1 MTTVTAFTA
10 ALAEERARATSALA
24 QALHAGDDAARR
36 DALDRLAD
44 LQDIAQ
50 RSLETPFITLS

>member
-1 MTTVTAFTA
+1 MTVNAFTA

-24 QALHAGDDAARR
+24 RALHAGDETARR

-44 LQDIAQ
+44 LQDIAR
-50 RSLETPFITLS
+50 RSLDLPLTTAS